1 MCAPSLVLLLLLMQ
15 DAYQT
20 GLDAYHRHE
29 YVKAAEQFELAIKS
43 APPDSAAKRE
53 AMVFLGQSLYLS
65 NHFKE
70 AIPWLEQAATGQVH
84 PLEVNYM
91 LGVAY
96 VQARQPEKCV
106 TAFAKL
112 YVVGPTSAAARL
124 IAAQMMVRYGF
135 EEDAEKQLRRAL
147 ELDPKIPEAHL
158 ILGELATYHGEID
171 RAVTELGKE
180 IEINPNFATAYYKL
194 GDAYSRRE
202 QWEEAIPNLERS
214 IWLNPNFSGPYI
226 LLGKGYL
233 KRKELSNAENTLRQA
248 IRMDPQNYSARYLLG
263 QTLMQ
268 AGRTEEARKILE
280 EAKALKGPEK

>member
-1 MCAPSLVLLLLLMQ
+1 MPAPTLILLLLLMQ

-20 GLDAYHRHE
+20 GLDAYRRRD
-29 YVKAAEQFELAIKS
+29 YVKAAEQFELAIKN
-43 APPDSAAKRE
+43 APPDSLAKRE
-53 AMVFLGQSLYLS
+53 AVVFLGQSLYLG

-70 AIPWLEQAATGQVH
+70 AIPWLEQAAAGPVRT
-84 PLEVNYM
+84 LESNYM

-96 VQARQPEKCV
+96 VQVREPEKCV
-106 TAFAKL
+106 ASFAKM
-112 YVVGPTSAAARL
+112 YNVSPSSAAARL

-135 EEDAEKQLRRAL
+135 EEDAGKQLKRAL

-171 RAVTELGKE
+171 RAVVELNQE
-180 IEINPNFATAYYKL
+180 IAINPNFAAAYYKL

-202 QWEEAIPNLERS
+202 QWDEAIPNLERS

-226 LLGKGYL
+226 LLGKAYL
-233 KRKELSNAENTLRQA
+233 KRKELPNAENTLRQA

-263 QTLMQ
+263 QTLVQ
-268 AGRTEEARKILE
+268 LGRTEEARKILE
-280 EAKALKGPEK
+280 EAKALKGPEN